1 MVDVTGIRVTDP
13 DVAEVITSRLAH
25 LVRRPALDKSP
36 RIVCVTPCLTL
47 KLAATQLSEPSS
59 QWHPLSRSLHLLSSN
74 SYPTFPA
81 YPLAS
86 DTADSDS
93 RSPSQPTRSPRLGLR
108 ESESAD
114 SGSES
119 PSLLTSPADYRQL
132 APWHTLCGNVR
143 HTCWSFR
150 RGGTCEQYSRLLR
163 DGCCRHGWTS
173 RRTSSTSTSWR
184 CPSASPTATFTWC
197 VLPVQ
202 RRA

>member
-1 MVDVTGIRVTDP
+1 MGIEVVAVNQPPVLFCPADIAGVEDTMVDVTGIRVTDP

-36 RIVCVTPCLTL
+36 RIVCVTPCLAL

-93 RSPSQPTRSPRLGLR
+93 TSEP
-108 ESESAD
+108 ESAD
-114 SGSES
+114 SDSETRT
-119 PSLLTSPADYRQL
+119 PR
-132 APWHTLCGNVR
+132 VR
-143 HTCWSFR
+143 VC
-150 RGGTCEQYSRLLR
+150 
-163 DGCCRHGWTS
+163 
-173 RRTSSTSTSWR
+173 
-184 CPSASPTATFTWC
+184 
-197 VLPVQ
+197 
-202 RRA
+202 